1 MRFGVLIPHFG
12 EYASMENIIEASRRI
27 EEMGF
32 DSVWVRDHIIWKPH
46 GMEGTNITFVEPFI
60 TLAAVGAV
68 TKRIELGT
76 AVLIPIRWPLKVAQN
91 FASLSFLTGG
101 RVVAGIG
108 LGSNPAEFAAAGF
121 RIEDKED
128 ILRETT
134 EIARLVWN
142 SNGVSYRGKVFS
154 FEDISIEPKP
164 VRPVPLVY
172 GGTTRASVRRA
183 VKYTE
188 GWLPGRIPL
197 ATMDDRLRLL
207 RRLAADEGK
216 TMRVGTIPL
225 VRIDRDRGRARD
237 GVDIRA
243 LAESSAGATHWV
255 LPPSGGFHTLEDLE
269 GLLVAGNPDDCT
281 RAVEEFMV
289 RGVDDFIVDL
299 RLDYDRYI
307 EKLELFAETVLPAFR

>member
-1 MRFGVLIPHFG
+1 VRFGVLVPHFG
-12 EYASMENIIEASRRI
+12 EYASVENIIDASRRI
-27 EEMGF
+27 EALGF

-46 GMEGTNITFVEPFI
+46 GMEGTNITFIEPFI
-60 TLAAVGAV
+60 TLAAIGAV
-68 TKRIELGT
+68 TTRVELGT

-91 FASLSFLTGG
+91 FASLSYLTGG

-121 RIEDKED
+121 RIEDRED

-134 EIARLVWN
+134 EIVRLVWSRN
-142 SNGVSYRGKVFS
+142 DASYRGKVFS
-154 FEDISIEPKP
+154 FDRISIEPKP
-164 VRPVPLVY
+164 VRPIPLVY

-183 VKYTE
+183 VQYTD
-188 GWLPGRIPL
+188 GWLPGRIPM
-197 ATMDDRLRLL
+197 ATLDDRLALL
-207 RRLAADEGK
+207 RRLAGEAGK

-225 VRIDRDRGRARD
+225 VRIDRDRSRARG
-237 GVDIRA
+237 GVDIHA
-243 LAESSAGATHWV
+243 LAESSAGAARWI

-269 GLLVAGNPDDCT
+269 GLLVVGNPDDC
-281 RAVEEFMV
+281 RREIEKFLA

-299 RLDYDRYI
+299 RLDYARYV

>member
-134 EIARLVWN
+134 EIVRLVWN

-172 GGTTRASVRRA
+172 GGAPRCA
-183 VKYTE
+183 
-188 GWLPGRIPL
+188 GR
-197 ATMDDRLRLL
+197 
-207 RRLAADEGK
+207 
-216 TMRVGTIPL
+216 
-225 VRIDRDRGRARD
+225 
-237 GVDIRA
+237 
-243 LAESSAGATHWV
+243 
-255 LPPSGGFHTLEDLE
+255 
-269 GLLVAGNPDDCT
+269 
-281 RAVEEFMV
+281 
-289 RGVDDFIVDL
+289 
-299 RLDYDRYI
+299 
-307 EKLELFAETVLPAFR
+307 